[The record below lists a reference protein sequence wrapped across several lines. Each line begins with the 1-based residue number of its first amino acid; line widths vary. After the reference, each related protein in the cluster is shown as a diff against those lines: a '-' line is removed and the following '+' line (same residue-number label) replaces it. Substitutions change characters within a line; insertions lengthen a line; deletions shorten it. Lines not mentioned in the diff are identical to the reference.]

1 MKNNSLKNRPKRE
14 IVFSVAAVIGL
25 ILFTGCE
32 SFVEIE
38 VPDSQLTA
46 QNVFKDKATA
56 QAALANSYIKMQN
69 NVLVTGN
76 FNGISNLLGSY
87 ADELNYYGIDGQREE
102 AFYKNV
108 LLPSNS
114 TISEVWNNTYNL
126 IYASNAI
133 IEGVTASTG
142 IPQNEKGQL
151 IGEAL
156 FLRAYLHFYL
166 VNLFGDIPYVT
177 TTDYKLNTTIVKKAP
192 AEVYDLIIEDLE
204 NAKLLISDEYPS
216 DERVR
221 PNKSVVEALLARA
234 YLYHENWDSAEAEA
248 NLIINN
254 TSLYGLEEDIDKVF
268 LKDSPG
274 TLWQLM
280 PQFAGNNTFE
290 AQSFIFFSS
299 PPPVSGLSNS
309 LIESFELGDLRRD
322 HWVGTVTDGLE
333 TWYFANKY
341 KENNNTGSSREYSIL
356 FRLEE
361 IYLIRAEART
371 HLGNISGAQQDLN
384 KIRHRAG
391 LSDTPAVTQSELL
404 MAILKERQLEL
415 FTELGHRWFDI
426 NRFGVANKVLETR
439 KTGWNSTD
447 ILWPL
452 PQSELLLNGNLL
464 PQNPGY

>member
-1 MKNNSLKNRPKRE
+1 MAFLIAS
-14 IVFSVAAVIGL
+14 IVGP
-25 ILFTGCE
+25 ILFISCE

-38 VPDSQLTA
+38 VPNSQLTA
-46 QNVFKDKATA
+46 ENVFKDKATA
-56 QAALANSYIKMQN
+56 QAALANIYIKMQN

-76 FNGISNLLGSY
+76 FNGISNLLGNY
-87 ADELNYYGIDGQREE
+87 ADDLNYYGIDGQREE

-151 IGEAL
+151 IGEAQ

-166 VNLFGDIPYVT
+166 VNLYGNIPYVT
-177 TTDYKLNTTIVKKAP
+177 TTDYRLNTTIAKKAP
-192 AEVYDLIIEDLE
+192 AEVYSLIIEDLI
-204 NAKLLISDEYPS
+204 NAKLGMPDGYSSDEK
-216 DERVR
+216 VR
-221 PNKSVVEALLARA
+221 PNKSVVEALLARIN
-234 YLYHENWDSAEAEA
+234 LYNENWNAAEAEA

-268 LKDSPG
+268 LKDSPS

-290 AQSFIFFSS
+290 AQSFIFLTG

-309 LIESFELGDLRRD
+309 LIESFESEDLRRD

-341 KENNNTGSSREYSIL
+341 KENNNTGSSLEYSIL

-371 HLGNISGAQQDLN
+371 HLGNISGAKEDLN

-391 LSDTPAVTQSELL
+391 LTDTPAGTQSELL
-404 MAILKERQLEL
+404 KAILKERQVEF
-415 FTELGHRWFDI
+415 FTELGHRWFDLK
-426 NRFGVANKVLETR
+426 RFGVADQVLETR
-439 KTGWNSTD
+439 KMGWNSTD

-452 PQSELLLNGNLL
+452 PQSELLLNRNLL

>member
-1 MKNNSLKNRPKRE
+1 MKNITKRTV
-14 IVFSVAAVIGL
+14 VFLITTVIGL
-25 ILFTGCE
+25 ILFMSCE

-46 QNVFKDKATA
+46 ENVFKDKATA
-56 QAALANSYIKMQN
+56 QAALANIYIKMQN
-69 NVLVTGN
+69 NVLVTGS
-76 FNGISNLLGSY
+76 FNGISNLLGNY
-87 ADELNYYGIDGQREE
+87 GDELNYYGIDGQREE

-108 LLPSNS
+108 VLPSNS
-114 TISEVWNNTYNL
+114 TVSEVWNNTYNL
-126 IYASNAI
+126 IYASNAV
-133 IEGVTASTG
+133 IEGVTAATG
-142 IPQNEKGQL
+142 IPQNEKGQP

-166 VNLFGDIPYVT
+166 VNLFGNIPYVT
-177 TTDYKLNTTIVKKAP
+177 TTDYRLNTTIVKKVP
-192 AEVYDLIIEDLE
+192 AEVYSLIIKDLE
-204 NAKLLISDEYPS
+204 NAKLGMSYQYPS

-221 PNKSVVEALLARA
+221 PNKSVIEAFLARVN
-234 YLYHENWDSAEAEA
+234 LYQENWVSAETEA

-254 TSLYGLEEDIDKVF
+254 TSLYVWEEDIDKVF
-268 LKDSPG
+268 LKDCSG

-290 AQSFIFFSS
+290 AQSFIFFTG

-309 LIESFELGDLRRD
+309 LIESFEPADLRRD
-322 HWVGTVTDGLE
+322 HWVGTVTDGLQ

-371 HLGNISGAQQDLN
+371 HLGNISGAQEDLN

-404 MAILKERQLEL
+404 EAILKERQVEL
-415 FTELGHRWFDI
+415 FTELGHRWFDLK
-426 NRFGVANKVLETR
+426 RFGVANQVLETR
-439 KTGWNSTD
+439 KTGWNNTD

-452 PQSELLLNGNLL
+452 PQSEILLNGNLL

>member
-1 MKNNSLKNRPKRE
+1 MKNIAKRK
-14 IVFSVAAVIGL
+14 IVFLIATVTGL
-25 ILFTGCE
+25 ILFMSCE

-46 QNVFKDKATA
+46 ENVFKDKATA
-56 QAALANSYIKMQN
+56 QAALANVYIKMQN
-69 NVLVTGN
+69 NVMVTGN
-76 FNGISNLLGSY
+76 FNGISNLLGNY
-87 ADELNYYGIDGQREE
+87 ADELNYYSIDGQREE
-102 AFYKNV
+102 AFYKNI

-114 TISEVWNNTYNL
+114 TVSEVWNNTYNL
-126 IYASNAI
+126 IYASNAV
-133 IEGVTASTG
+133 IEGVTASRG
-142 IPQNEKGQL
+142 IPQNEKGQPL
-151 IGEAL
+151 GEAL

-166 VNLFGDIPYVT
+166 VNLFGNIPYVT
-177 TTDYKLNTTIVKKAP
+177 TNDYRLNTTIAKKSP
-192 AEVYDLIIEDLE
+192 DEVYDLIIDDLE
-204 NAKLLISDEYPS
+204 NAKLVMPYEYPS

-221 PNKSVVEALLARA
+221 PNKSVTEALLARVN
-234 YLYHENWDSAEAEA
+234 LYHENWIAAETQA

-254 TSLYGLEEDIDKVF
+254 TSLYAWEEDIDKVF
-268 LKDSPG
+268 LKDCPG
-274 TLWQLM
+274 TIWQLM

-290 AQSFIFFSS
+290 AQSFIFFTG
-299 PPPVSGLSNS
+299 PPPVSGLSHS
-309 LIESFELGDLRRD
+309 LIESFEPGDLRRD
-322 HWVGTVTDGLE
+322 HWVGTVTDGLQ
-333 TWYFANKY
+333 TWCFPNKY

-371 HLGNISGAQQDLN
+371 HLGNISGAQEDLN

-404 MAILKERQLEL
+404 EAILKERQIEL
-415 FTELGHRWFDI
+415 FTELGHRWFDLK
-426 NRFGVANKVLETR
+426 RFGVASEVLEKR

>member
-1 MKNNSLKNRPKRE
+1 MKNITKRTV
-14 IVFSVAAVIGL
+14 VFLITTVIGL
-25 ILFTGCE
+25 ILFMSCE

-46 QNVFKDKATA
+46 ENVFKDKATA
-56 QAALANSYIKMQN
+56 QAALANIYIKMQN

-76 FNGISNLLGSY
+76 FNGISNLLGNY
-87 ADELNYYGIDGQREE
+87 GDELNYYGIDGQREE

-108 LLPSNS
+108 VLPSNS
-114 TISEVWNNTYNL
+114 TVSEVWNNTYNL
-126 IYASNAI
+126 IYASNAV
-133 IEGVTASTG
+133 IEGVTAATG
-142 IPQNEKGQL
+142 IPQNEKGQS

-166 VNLFGDIPYVT
+166 VNLFGNIPYVT
-177 TTDYKLNTTIVKKAP
+177 TTDYRLNTTIVKKAP
-192 AEVYDLIIEDLE
+192 AEVYSLIIKDLE
-204 NAKLLISDEYPS
+204 NAKLGMSYQYPS

-221 PNKSVVEALLARA
+221 PNKSVIEAFLARVN
-234 YLYHENWDSAEAEA
+234 LYQENWVSAETEA

-254 TSLYGLEEDIDKVF
+254 TSLYVWEEDIDKVF
-268 LKDSPG
+268 LKDCPG

-290 AQSFIFFSS
+290 AQSFIFFTG

-309 LIESFELGDLRRD
+309 LIESFEPADLRRD
-322 HWVGTVTDGLE
+322 HWVGTVTDGLQ

-371 HLGNISGAQQDLN
+371 HLGNISGAQEDLN

-404 MAILKERQLEL
+404 EAILKERQVEL
-415 FTELGHRWFDI
+415 FTELGHRWFDLK
-426 NRFGVANKVLETR
+426 RFGVANQVLETR
-439 KTGWNSTD
+439 KTGWNNTD

-452 PQSELLLNGNLL
+452 PQSEILLNGNLL

>member
-1 MKNNSLKNRPKRE
+1 MKNIAKRRMAFLIAS
-14 IVFSVAAVIGL
+14 IVGP
-25 ILFTGCE
+25 ILFISCE

-38 VPDSQLTA
+38 VPNSQLTA
-46 QNVFKDKATA
+46 ENVFKDKATA
-56 QAALANSYIKMQN
+56 QAALANIYIKMQN

-76 FNGISNLLGSY
+76 FNGISNLLGNY
-87 ADELNYYGIDGQREE
+87 ADDLNYYGIDGQREE

-126 IYASNAI
+126 IYASNAV

-166 VNLFGDIPYVT
+166 VNLYGNIPFVT
-177 TTDYKLNTTIVKKAP
+177 TTDYRLNTTIAKKAP
-192 AEVYDLIIEDLE
+192 AEVYSLIIEDLI
-204 NAKLLISDEYPS
+204 NAKLVMPDEYSS

-221 PNKSVVEALLARA
+221 PNKSVVEALLARIN
-234 YLYHENWDSAEAEA
+234 LYNENWNAAEAEA
-248 NLIINN
+248 NLVINN

-290 AQSFIFFSS
+290 AQSFIFLTG
-299 PPPVSGLSNS
+299 PPPVSGLSSS
-309 LIESFELGDLRRD
+309 LIESFEPEDLRRD

-371 HLGNISGAQQDLN
+371 HLGNISGAKEDLN

-391 LSDTPAVTQSELL
+391 LTDAPAGTQSELL
-404 MAILKERQLEL
+404 KAILKERQVEF
-415 FTELGHRWFDI
+415 FTELGHRWFDLK
-426 NRFGVANKVLETR
+426 RFGVADQVLETR
-439 KTGWNSTD
+439 KMGWNSTD

-452 PQSELLLNGNLL
+452 PQSELLLNRNLL

>member
-1 MKNNSLKNRPKRE
+1 MKNSSLKRT
-14 IVFSVAAVIGL
+14 IIFAVAIHIGL
-25 ILFTGCE
+25 ISMVACE
-32 SFVEIE
+32 NFVEID
-38 VPDSQLTA
+38 VPDSQMTA
-46 QNVFKDKATA
+46 KNVFEDKATA
-56 QAALANSYIKMQN
+56 QAALANIYIKMQN
-69 NVLVTGN
+69 SVLVTGN
-76 FNGISNLLGSY
+76 FNGISNLLGNY
-87 ADELNYYGIDGQREE
+87 ADELNYYGVDGQREE

-114 TISEVWNNTYNL
+114 TISETWNNTYNL

-133 IEGVTASTG
+133 IEGVAESTG
-142 IPQNEKGQL
+142 IPQKDKMGL

-166 VNLFGDIPYVT
+166 VNLFGSIPYAT
-177 TTDYKLNTTIVKKAP
+177 TTDYRLNTTIEKKST
-192 AEVYDLIIEDLE
+192 AEVYRLLIEDLE
-204 NAKLLISDEYPS
+204 NAKSALSDQYPT

-221 PNKSVVEALLARA
+221 PNKGVAEALLARVN
-234 YLYHENWDSAEAEA
+234 LYSENWDAAQAEA

-254 TSLYGLEEDIDKVF
+254 TTLYGWEEDLDKVF

-290 AQSFIFFSS
+290 AQSFIFFTG

-309 LIESFELGDLRRD
+309 LIESFESGDLRKE

-341 KENNNTGSSREYSIL
+341 KENNNTGTSREYSIL

-361 IYLIRAEART
+361 IYLIRAEARA
-371 HLGNISGAQQDLN
+371 HLDNISGAQTDLN

-391 LSDTPAVTQSELL
+391 LSGTPADTQSELL
-404 MAILKERQLEL
+404 AAILKEREVEL
-415 FTELGHRWFDI
+415 FTELGHRWFDLK
-426 NRFGVANKVLETR
+426 RFGVANEVLGAH
-439 KTGWNSTD
+439 KTAWNSTD

-452 PQSELLLNGNLL
+452 PQSELLLNENLL